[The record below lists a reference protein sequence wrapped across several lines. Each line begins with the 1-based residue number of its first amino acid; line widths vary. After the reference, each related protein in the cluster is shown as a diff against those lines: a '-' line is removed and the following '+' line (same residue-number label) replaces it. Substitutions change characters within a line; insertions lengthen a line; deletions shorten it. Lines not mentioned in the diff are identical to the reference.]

1 MLRLEHLHLRR
12 GADVL
17 IRDANLS
24 LHSGW
29 KIGLTGRNGCGKSS
43 LLNLFNGRLDADL
56 GQYTLPTDWR
66 VATMEQEVPALAQPA
81 LEYVLDGHAPL
92 RAAQQA
98 LERAEAASDG
108 AAIAHAHAALEA
120 LDAWAQPARA
130 ATVLA
135 GLGFAE
141 ASQQQPV
148 ASFSGGWRM
157 RLNLARVLLAD
168 ADLLLLDEPTNHL
181 DLDAVLWLQDWLRQY
196 PGTLVLIS
204 HDRDF
209 LDAVVGHIL
218 HIEQQTLTHYT
229 GHYSDFERL
238 RAEKLAHQ
246 ESEYRKQQTQ
256 AEHLQRFIARF
267 KAKASKARQAQSRVK
282 ALEKLTLSAPAH
294 VADGFQFSFP
304 APLKLPNPML
314 DLEQVQC
321 GYRNDDTGTEDT
333 VILRDVHLSLRPE
346 SRIGLLGPN
355 GAGKSTLIRTLAGQ
369 LAPLSGRFTVG
380 PELVIGYF
388 HQQQVDALPAD
399 GTPVALMQ
407 AAQPRWEESAVRS
420 ELGRFG
426 FHSDDVFA
434 PVGRFSGGEKSR
446 LALALLVQSRPAL
459 LLLDEPANH
468 LDLDMR
474 EALTLA
480 LQAFEG
486 AVVLVSHDRHLLETT
501 VDELVLVAGGSV
513 APFEGDLDDYARWL
527 RERQKALQA
536 ADKPATDAPR
546 QDARA
551 KRQEAAQRRNA
562 LRPLQQ
568 VVTRQ
573 EKALDACQTALTALE
588 TEMADETLYTPE
600 RKAELAAKVAEQGR
614 LRQQQAQLE
623 AALLDAME
631 ALEAAEQ
638 DL

>member
-1 MLRLEHLHLRR
+1 MLRLEQLDLRR
-12 GADVL
+12 GPDVL

-29 KIGLTGRNGCGKSS
+29 KVGLTGRNGCGKSS
-43 LLNLFNGRLDADL
+43 LLNLLNGRLEADR
-56 GQYTLPTDWR
+56 GHYHRPADWR
-66 VATMEQEVPALAQPA
+66 VATMDQEVPALAQAA
-81 LEYVLDGHAPL
+81 LDYVLDGHEAL

-98 LERAEAASDG
+98 LASAEQAADG
-108 AAIAHAHAALEA
+108 SAIAQAHARLEA
-120 LDAWAQPARA
+120 LDAWSQPARA

-141 ASQQQPV
+141 AQQQQPV
-148 ASFSGGWRM
+148 SSFSGGWRM
-157 RLNLARVLLAD
+157 RLNLARVLLSD

-181 DLDAVLWLQDWLRQY
+181 DLDAVLWLQDWLRQF

-209 LDAVVGHIL
+209 LDTVVGHIL
-218 HIEQQTLTHYT
+218 HIERQTLTHYT
-229 GHYSDFERL
+229 GNYSDFERL
-238 RAEKLAHQ
+238 RAEQLAHQ
-246 ESEYRKQQTQ
+246 ESEYRKQVVQ
-256 AEHLQRFIARF
+256 AEHLKKFIARF

-282 ALEKLTLSAPAH
+282 ALEKLELIAPAH
-294 VADGFQFSFP
+294 VADGFRFTFP
-304 APLKLPNPML
+304 EPVKLPNPML
-314 DLEQVQC
+314 DLEQVRC
-321 GYRNDDTGTEDT
+321 GYRNSDTETA
-333 VILRDVHLSLRPE
+333 ILTQVNLSLRPE

-369 LAPLSGRFTVG
+369 LAPLAGRFTVG
-380 PELVIGYF
+380 PDLVIGYF

-399 GTPVALMQ
+399 GTPMALMQ

-426 FHSDDVFA
+426 FQGDDIFA
-434 PVGRFSGGEKSR
+434 PVARFSGGEKSR
-446 LALALLVQSRPAL
+446 LALALLVQTRPAL

-501 VDELVLVAGGSV
+501 VDELVLVAQGTV
-513 APFEGDLDDYARWL
+513 TAFDGDLDDYARWL
-527 RERQKALQA
+527 RERQKTQRS
-536 ADKPATDAPR
+536 DSRPPTSEAPKV
-546 QDARA
+546 DARA

-568 VVTRQ
+568 TVTQQ
-573 EKALDACQTALTALE
+573 EKKLEQCQQTLAALE
-588 TEMADETLYTPE
+588 AELADETLYQPDQKT
-600 RKAELAAKVAEQGR
+600 RLTELVARQGR
-614 LRQQQAQLE
+614 LRQEQEALE

-638 DL
+638 ALL